1 MCLVRLALRRLAC
14 LRCFALPHRQLL
26 QRATG
31 LFVNFLLPL
40 SPSRVHPESVAA
52 TRVAM
57 PLRLLVCKGMA
68 PRLWHVPP
76 VFVCAS
82 PASPHFESDRT
93 LTAQPRA
100 ALPRLPLQRNSPPE
114 STPSRQ
120 DHFEAGPPTE
130 PANAFS
136 SPGLPATH
144 FESDLHTP
152 THTDP
157 FAVGTAAVPRLSPR
171 AASMNTA
178 RLAAH
183 AADFAYANPPS
194 FRIFHAGCRSYRL
207 SSWSFTELT
216 E

>member
-14 LRCFALPHRQLL
+14 LRCFELPHRQLL

-82 PASPHFESDRT
+82 P
-93 LTAQPRA
+93 L
-100 ALPRLPLQRNSPPE
+100 RLILRVIE
-114 STPSRQ
+114 
-120 DHFEAGPPTE
+120 
-130 PANAFS
+130 
-136 SPGLPATH
+136 
-144 FESDLHTP
+144 
-152 THTDP
+152 
-157 FAVGTAAVPRLSPR
+157 LSPR
-171 AASMNTA
+171 SLALLFRACLCNVIALLSPRRAAKITLKQALRQSPRTLSLLLVCLPLTSKA
-178 RLAAH
+178 TSIRR
-183 AADFAYANPPS
+183 PI
-194 FRIFHAGCRSYRL
+194 RIRSPL
-207 SSWSFTELT
+207 ELPLCPD
-216 E
+216 